1 VTANMILALVLVIGV
16 LGAEARHR
24 SSNRKVS
31 GSCPTETGKECVF
44 PFKTVCTTGK
54 GPCIFPFLYKGKEYN
69 ECTLYHANGGKAWC
83 ATSLKA
89 DGNMHQWSNCYMDS
103 CSPDLDGGPY
113 TGCIPSATQE
123 GKEWCATTVGDD
135 GFFTQSDFCTECTPP
150 TTTTTTSTSTT
161 VSTTTKTTTSTT
173 ATTTEDSDCGCDIPT
188 ECITGF
194 SGSVYNTTEDFLG
207 VADFFVRVRNV
218 IEKGVTNL
226 INFVLPWI
234 PTGGEYE
241 SATTG
246 VQGTTAAA
254 TTAGPAGT
262 TAAPGGTT
270 AAPGGTTAAPAGTTA
285 APAGT
290 TGAASNRKGLFH
302 DQVQEMIAS
311 GERTDCRV
319 LANQITG
326 GAFDNALG
334 LIGLRNLAILKDNVK
349 EASDRGILDKI
360 TEFIAK
366 AGVVIPE
373 ECVCE
378 CGCQKIP
385 TKSEAVATTAAP
397 AADEE

>member
-1 VTANMILALVLVIGV
+1 MGVTLGTKWRMVTANMLLALVLVIAV
-16 LGAEARHR
+16 VGAEARHR
-24 SSNRKVS
+24 SSNRQVS
-31 GSCPTETGKECVF
+31 GSCPTETGKDCVL

-69 ECTLYHANGGKAWC
+69 ECTLYQASGGKAWC

-89 DGNMHQWSNCYMDS
+89 NGNMHQWSACDMDS

-113 TGCIPSATQE
+113 TGCVPSATQE
-123 GKEWCATTVGDD
+123 GKEWCATAVGDD
-135 GFFTQSDFCTECTPP
+135 GIFTQGDFCTECAPP
-150 TTTTTTSTSTT
+150 TTTTSTT
-161 VSTTTKTTTSTT
+161 G
-173 ATTTEDSDCGCDIPT
+173 TTTEDSDCGCDIPT

-254 TTAGPAGT
+254 TTAAPAGT
-262 TAAPGGTT
+262 TAVPT
-270 AAPGGTTAAPAGTTA
+270 GTTA

-334 LIGLRNLAILKDNVK
+334 LIGLRNLAILK
-349 EASDRGILDKI
+349 
-360 TEFIAK
+360 
-366 AGVVIPE
+366 
-373 ECVCE
+373 
-378 CGCQKIP
+378 
-385 TKSEAVATTAAP
+385 
-397 AADEE
+397 

>member
-1 VTANMILALVLVIGV
+1 MGVTSRTKWRMVTANMILALVLVIGV

-173 ATTTEDSDCGCDIPT
+173 ATTTEDSDCGWDIPT

-246 VQGTTAAA
+246 VQGTTAAG
-254 TTAGPAGT
+254 TTAG
-262 TAAPGGTT
+262 
-270 AAPGGTTAAPAGTTA
+270 PAGTTA

-302 DQVQEMIAS
+302 DQVQDLIAS

-334 LIGLRNLAILKDNVK
+334 MIGLRNLAILKDNVQ
-349 EASDRGILDKI
+349 EASNRGILDKI

-385 TKSEAVATTAAP
+385 TKPEAVITTETP
-397 AADEE
+397 VRMENKF

>member
-1 VTANMILALVLVIGV
+1 MGVTSRTKWRMVTANMILALVLVIGV

-262 TAAPGGTT
+262 TAAP
-270 AAPGGTTAAPAGTTA
+270 
-285 APAGT
+285 AGT

-334 LIGLRNLAILKDNVK
+334 LVGLRNLAILKDNVK

-397 AADEE
+397 AVDEE